1 MNASFPLRFFD
12 LTLTAPTVLRP
23 VSTIN
28 RETKSQ
34 ISSDIIKNKKK
45 KQKKVQPSY
54 LTDLSFSIS
63 CPYSQDLG

>member
-45 KQKKVQPSY
+45 NKKKYNP
-54 LTDLSFSIS
+54 LTSLTCLSQSHVHIHRT
-63 CPYSQDLG
+63 